1 MNKQYTVMT
10 AIVGIAIMGSI
21 LAISNV
27 STAQSSTFAVAE
39 TTSTLGHVTIAVVDE
54 DGFVKAYRQT
64 DNDVVNLGEDC
75 IAATLFGLGTV
86 CGTAT
91 TELMDFDDIR
101 IGTGASATTDG
112 QTALQTTTD
121 SETDGLTTLTNT
133 EASLTDDTVTA
144 TTTDIMFA
152 RDTFSAV
159 TLGASDDLVV
169 TWTITIGS

>member
-1 MNKQYTVMT
+1 
-10 AIVGIAIMGSI
+10 
-21 LAISNV
+21 
-27 STAQSSTFAVAE
+27 
-39 TTSTLGHVTIAVVDE
+39 LGHVTIAVVDE
-54 DGFVKAYRQT
+54 DGFIKSYRQT

-101 IGTGASATTDG
+101 IGTGGSATTDG

-121 SETDGLTTLTNT
+121 SETDGLTSLTNTGRGNAGAIVTVINTFVDPGAASYT